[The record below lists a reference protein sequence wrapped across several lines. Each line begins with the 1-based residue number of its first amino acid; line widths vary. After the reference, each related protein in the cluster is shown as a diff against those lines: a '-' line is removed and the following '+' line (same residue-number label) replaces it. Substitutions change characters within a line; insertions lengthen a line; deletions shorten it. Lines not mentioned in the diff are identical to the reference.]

1 MFDVASVPGKLG
13 SLPDLAIVSRSRTP
27 SKGRPRRPASGKDR
41 AQRNAAD
48 IFHHAVTAGPDI
60 QPGEYGRATLS
71 NESVR
76 IVKNTNSRLRN
87 RRTAAVAALT
97 LLLSSLPVPAPAE
110 DRATI
115 LWKGESYPVGTL
127 GGKEFVVSDAARAL
141 GYTVASDP
149 STGVL
154 TLTGQGHQILLG
166 PGTAQVPVDR
176 RIIPISL
183 PARVV
188 GGSLYAPADFFE
200 KVLFPLAGAAG
211 SYDAAKRVW
220 TLTAAGPPPLSI
232 EVAVVHVAPT
242 TQVVLRLS
250 ASAKT
255 ATVLSE
261 KGFAVRFTDT
271 KIDPPFPEKKFD
283 DPLVAVV
290 RFSGDIA
297 TVEFREPNQTARAY
311 PLTNP
316 DRLVIEVGRKSA
328 AAAASVEPAAP
339 APAAVPLLTVVV
351 DPGHGGTE
359 TGAIGPGGL
368 QEKEATLEIAKRL
381 VATLPKVLSCRAVL
395 TRDSDVLIPLDDR
408 ASIAN
413 HERADL
419 FLSVHANSSRAAS
432 AKGSETYYLSLEASD
447 KIAQDVAK
455 EENQAGAPAGG
466 GPTDAAG
473 NHDLDFVLWDL
484 AQSAHLKD
492 SSELAE
498 SIQVELNGVS
508 DTANRGIKQAP
519 FRVLVGATMP
529 AVLVELAF
537 ISNADE
543 EKRLKD
549 PEFQQRVADAVAR
562 AVARFFS
569 KRHPA
574 AVRPTPVP

>member
-1 MFDVASVPGKLG
+1 M
-13 SLPDLAIVSRSRTP
+13 
-27 SKGRPRRPASGKDR
+27 
-41 AQRNAAD
+41 
-48 IFHHAVTAGPDI
+48 
-60 QPGEYGRATLS
+60 
-71 NESVR
+71 
-76 IVKNTNSRLRN
+76 RN
-87 RRTAAVAALT
+87 RRTAAAVAALT
-97 LLLSSLPVPAPAE
+97 LLLSSLPVPARAE
-110 DRATI
+110 ERATI
-115 LWKGESYPVGTL
+115 FWKGESHPIGTL

-141 GYTVASDP
+141 GYSVASDP
-149 STGVL
+149 GTSVL

-183 PARVV
+183 PARIV
-188 GGSLYAPADFFE
+188 GGSLYAPTDFFE

-250 ASAKT
+250 AAAKPTT
-255 ATVLSE
+255 ALSE
-261 KGFAVRFTDT
+261 KGFVVRFADT
-271 KIDPPFPEKKFD
+271 KIDPPYPEKKFD
-283 DPLVAVV
+283 DLFVAAV
-290 RFSGDIA
+290 RFSGDAA
-297 TVEFREPNQTARAY
+297 TVEFREANLTARAY
-311 PLTNP
+311 PLTSP
-316 DRLVIEVGRKSA
+316 DRLVIEVGRR
-328 AAAASVEPAAP
+328 AAAASAPVEPAAP
-339 APAAVPLLTVVV
+339 APAPAPLLTIVV

-368 QEKEATLEIAKRL
+368 KEKEATLDIAKKL
-381 VATLPKVLSCRAVL
+381 AATLPKVLSCRTVL

-413 HERADL
+413 HEKADL

-447 KIAQDVAK
+447 KIAQEVAK
-455 EENQAGAPAGG
+455 EENQAGAPAGA
-466 GPTDAAG
+466 GPEGTTG
-473 NHDLDFVLWDL
+473 NHGLDFVLWDL
-484 AQSAHLKD
+484 AQSAHLKE

-529 AVLVELAF
+529 AVLVEFAF
-537 ISNADE
+537 ISNAEE
-543 EKRLKD
+543 EKKLRD
-549 PEFQQRVADAVAR
+549 PEFQQAVADAVAR
-562 AVARFFS
+562 AVARFFT
-569 KRHPA
+569 KRSPS
-574 AVRPTPVP
+574 AVRPAPAETPPPRPSPGGRGALPAAP